1 MTVKLKRKSESEGT
15 FIKKAGEKER
25 ERQREREG
33 ERERERRGRI
43 TRLSEHARISSY
55 RMRRRER

>member
-33 ERERERRGRI
+33 ERERG
-43 TRLSEHARISSY
+43 
-55 RMRRRER
+55 RERGEGGSLGSPSMRGSAATE